1 MTETQ
6 VTPVSTFYRSVHL
19 TGDKSVSHRALMFS
33 ALQPGKTRI
42 YGLSEAA
49 DPMSTRSVLQSL
61 GISIVKKENWWE
73 VVSHGRR
80 SFTASSEVL
89 DVGNSGTTIRLM
101 SGILAGQPFTSTL
114 NGDASIQKRPMNR
127 IIRPLQEMGADI
139 HGTANGKTPIVIH
152 GRALSGM
159 DYRMEISSAQVKSC
173 VLLAGLF
180 ASGKTIVREPVLSRD
195 HTERMLNLKT
205 WTEDGYYCAES
216 SPSHEWE
223 PADIHVPGDPSS
235 AAFWLVAAA
244 IVPDAVVTVS
254 NILLNPTRTGFINAL
269 EAMGADISIEE
280 TGRIG
285 SEPIGSV
292 TCRSSRL
299 KGIELGGTI
308 IPSLIDEIP
317 VLCIAAAMATGPTTI
332 SGAGELR
339 VKECD
344 RIAAMVTGLKAM
356 GAQVTELTDGMR
368 IEGGVPL
375 KGTTIDSFHDH
386 RIAMS
391 FAIAGLVASSP
402 TRILNADSVSISYPA
417 FWNTYFNHSSK
428 G

>member
-6 VTPVSTFYRSVHL
+6 VSPVPSFFRKIHL
-19 TGDKSVSHRALMFS
+19 TGDKSVSHRALMFAS
-33 ALQPGKTRI
+33 LQPGKTRI
-42 YGLSEAA
+42 VGLSEAA

-61 GISIVKKENWWE
+61 GVSITKRESCWE
-73 VVSHGRR
+73 VLSHGRR
-80 SFTASSEVL
+80 SFTGCQDVL

-139 HGTANGKTPIVIH
+139 HGTSDGRTPIVIH
-152 GRALSGM
+152 GKALTGM

-205 WTEDGYYCAES
+205 WTEDGYHCTES
-216 SPSHEWE
+216 SPTHEWE

-244 IVPDAVVTVS
+244 IVPEAEVTVS
-254 NILLNPTRTGFINAL
+254 NILLNPTRTGFISAL
-269 EAMGADISIEE
+269 EAMGADITIEE

-285 SEPIGSV
+285 SESIGSV
-292 TCRSSRL
+292 TCRSSKL
-299 KGIELGGTI
+299 KGIDLGGAI

-317 VLCIAAAMATGPTTI
+317 ILCIAASRASGTTTI
-332 SGAGELR
+332 TGAGELR

-344 RIAAMVTGLKAM
+344 RISAMVTGLKAM
-356 GAQVTELTDGMR
+356 GVVVTELPDGMR
-368 IEGGVPL
+368 IEGGYPL
-375 KGTTIDSFHDH
+375 RGTTINSYHDH

-391 FAIAGLVASSP
+391 FAIAGLVASGP
-402 TRILNADSVSISYPA
+402 TRILNADSVGISYPA
-417 FWNTYFNHSSK
+417 FWNTYFNQTTK